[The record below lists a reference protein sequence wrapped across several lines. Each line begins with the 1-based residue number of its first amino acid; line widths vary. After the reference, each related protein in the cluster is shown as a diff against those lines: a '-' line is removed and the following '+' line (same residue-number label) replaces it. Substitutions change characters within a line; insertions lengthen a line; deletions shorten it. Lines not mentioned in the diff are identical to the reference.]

1 MLVVH
6 RTEEVQR
13 KSLTIFFLFFS
24 SEVARIRLFIYLEV
38 EKVDKGKGSQ
48 IDYFYYYQ
56 LIGEGNEDLK
66 ITKVTQF

>member
-1 MLVVH
+1 MKEAN
-6 RTEEVQR
+6 T
-13 KSLTIFFLFFS
+13 S

-48 IDYFYYYQ
+48 IDYFYFSR

>member
-1 MLVVH
+1 MKEAN
-6 RTEEVQR
+6 T
-13 KSLTIFFLFFS
+13 S

-56 LIGEGNEDLK
+56 LIGEGNGDLK